1 MNDESPMLD
10 LCLHLSILSMM
21 AVGGGLVMMAPDISH
36 FVVTEKH
43 LVNSTQFASAYTI
56 AQAAPGPNLLFISLV
71 GWLIAGWTGA
81 ILTTLAVIIPSTIL
95 TLSVISL
102 KTSNYNTR
110 LTAAVRDTFAPI
122 SIGFLLATACL
133 FTQLDTASWRTDVI
147 TVLTAIIVVR
157 SKLNPV
163 ILIAAGAAA
172 GILHLV

>member
-1 MNDESPMLD
+1 MDEQSPLLD

-43 LVNSTQFASAYTI
+43 WVSSAQFASAYAI

-102 KTSNYNTR
+102 KASNFNNR

-122 SIGFLLATACL
+122 SIGFLLATAFL
-133 FTQLDTASWRTDVI
+133 FTQVETASWGTDVV
-147 TVLTAIIVVR
+147 TVLTAIIVLR

-163 ILIAAGAAA
+163 LLIAAGATA
-172 GILHLV
+172 GMLHLI

>member
-1 MNDESPMLD
+1 MDEQSPVLD
-10 LCLHLSILSMM
+10 LCLHLSVLSLM
-21 AVGGGLVMMAPDISH
+21 AVGGGLVMMAPDISY

-43 LVNSTQFASAYTI
+43 WVTSAQFASAYAI

-81 ILTTLAVIIPSTIL
+81 ILTTLAVVVPSTIL

-102 KTSNYNTR
+102 KTSHFNTR
-110 LTAAVRDTFAPI
+110 LTGAVRDTFAPI

-133 FTQLDTASWRTDVI
+133 FAQLDSASWRADMI
-147 TVLTAIIVVR
+147 MLLTAAIVLC

-163 ILIAAGAAA
+163 ILIAAGAGA
-172 GILHLV
+172 GMLRLI